1 MISVII
7 VDDEVLARI
16 GIKSLVS
23 CREDLKV
30 VGTFGLASEALEFM
44 KKNMVDVV
52 ITDIEMPEMNGLQ
65 FIKEIR
71 ENSLANGI
79 IILSCYDNFEYAKE
93 AISFGIDSY
102 VLKCDLNEE
111 NLGKEL
117 DAVIE
122 KIQHRKKKSIVVEKN
137 EYIENENGVKVV
149 GVIELSPN
157 DSDNNW
163 KNDGKLHEEIVI
175 DLLEEIISKYHMGH
189 LFESYKRSPFIV
201 FELKKETSKE
211 ERSVL
216 IENYVDIICQNL
228 YMYTNRKIF
237 ISVSEEFYDL
247 QKIPQKY
254 KDAKQA
260 GELVFYY
267 ENSGIFWEEKT
278 KWKQDIQELMFSDK
292 TFMEEDGLERFERE
306 LDQFL
311 YQCKREL
318 VSVGV
323 VREVLIQAI
332 SILIYSVLKNYI
344 NDQEILKKW
353 NNKFVCV
360 ELIYEVSICS
370 ELKKILIQFLGQF
383 RDELKKE
390 LNKDGFYDIY
400 HYIDQKLRTGV
411 SIKDMA
417 FFENQSISS
426 FSRKFKEKTQ
436 MTPVQYMNLKK
447 IEKVKEYLDKE
458 NYTLREIAELTGFS
472 NENYMIRV
480 FKKVT
485 GKTISSYKKGE
496 K

>member
-71 ENSLANGI
+71 ENNLANGI

-122 KIQHRKKKSIVVEKN
+122 KIRHRKKKSIVVEKN

-228 YMYTNRKIF
+228 YML
-237 ISVSEEFYDL
+237 S
-247 QKIPQKY
+247 
-254 KDAKQA
+254 
-260 GELVFYY
+260 
-267 ENSGIFWEEKT
+267 
-278 KWKQDIQELMFSDK
+278 
-292 TFMEEDGLERFERE
+292 
-306 LDQFL
+306 
-311 YQCKREL
+311 
-318 VSVGV
+318 
-323 VREVLIQAI
+323 LIHI
-332 SILIYSVLKNYI
+332 
-344 NDQEILKKW
+344 
-353 NNKFVCV
+353 
-360 ELIYEVSICS
+360 
-370 ELKKILIQFLGQF
+370 
-383 RDELKKE
+383 
-390 LNKDGFYDIY
+390 
-400 HYIDQKLRTGV
+400 
-411 SIKDMA
+411 
-417 FFENQSISS
+417 
-426 FSRKFKEKTQ
+426 
-436 MTPVQYMNLKK
+436 
-447 IEKVKEYLDKE
+447 
-458 NYTLREIAELTGFS
+458 
-472 NENYMIRV
+472 
-480 FKKVT
+480 
-485 GKTISSYKKGE
+485 
-496 K
+496 